1 MNIAD
6 TVQNPLKG
14 LVVVDD
20 FHPYPQALREHALA
34 QVYEDWLGPDGE
46 VYKRICKM
54 EIPGIRH
61 LIETVMGPV
70 DMLGMAY
77 RLNYNGELPN
87 AAIHSDMGWGT
98 HALVLYLSSG
108 FSGTAFWRHRATG
121 ADNIMPG
128 DTWLFE
134 QVNKDWNDESK
145 WDLRHFVKMQFNRGL
160 IYESRLFHS
169 RFPFEA
175 FGTDFKTGR
184 LIVVAFF
191 TPKHM
196 VDQL

>member
-1 MNIAD
+1 MEQLA

-20 FHPYPQALREHALA
+20 FHPYPQALRDHALH
-34 QVYEDWLGPDGE
+34 QKYEDWPGPDGE
-46 VYKRICKM
+46 IYKRICIN
-54 EIPGIRH
+54 EVPGLRH
-61 LIETVMGPV
+61 LIEKVMGPV

-77 RLNYNGELPN
+77 RLNYNGETPN
-87 AAIHSDMGWGT
+87 ASIHSDLGWGT
-98 HALVLYLSSG
+98 HALVLYLSTG
-108 FSGTAFWRHRATG
+108 LSGTAFWRHRNTG
-121 ADNIMPG
+121 ADNISPG

-134 QVNKDWNDESK
+134 QVCHDWNDESK
-145 WDLRHFVKMQFNRGL
+145 WDIRHFVRMQFNRAL

-175 FGTDFKTGR
+175 FGTDPKDGR
-184 LIVVAFF
+184 LIAVAFF

-196 VDQL
+196 VDKT